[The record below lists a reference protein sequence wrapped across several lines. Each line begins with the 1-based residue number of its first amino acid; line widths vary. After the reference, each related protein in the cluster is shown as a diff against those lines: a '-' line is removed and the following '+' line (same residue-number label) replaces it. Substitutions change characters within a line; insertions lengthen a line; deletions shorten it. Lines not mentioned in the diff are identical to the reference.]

1 MWKPLFGCS
10 DLGDHLVVDGL
21 IFDIPV
27 KAFGGFK
34 TLVEAIAE
42 SDVVSNVT
50 INPWDMDNCGELG
63 IHLIMTDRREV
74 DQKHQRPRVRWPMGD
89 P

>member
-1 MWKPLFGCS
+1 MWKPLFGRS

-21 IFDIPV
+21 ILDIPV

-50 INPWDMDNCGELG
+50 MITHYARCASTNTTP
-63 IHLIMTDRREV
+63 H
-74 DQKHQRPRVRWPMGD
+74 
-89 P
+89 